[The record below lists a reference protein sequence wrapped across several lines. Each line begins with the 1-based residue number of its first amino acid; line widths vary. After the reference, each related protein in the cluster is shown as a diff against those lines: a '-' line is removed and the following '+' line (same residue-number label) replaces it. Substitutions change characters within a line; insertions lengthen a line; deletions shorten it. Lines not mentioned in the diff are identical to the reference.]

1 MAVCEATCGARLIG
15 LDMARLSVLAITG
28 VAVIAISAAQAVD
41 TSSNAAEAEGV
52 TVTAE
57 ATGSLTSLSPE
68 ESAKQKTQVP
78 GASTVRTAD
87 DMELGRASNFEDLL
101 QRTPGV
107 FLQSENGAEVSKISI
122 RGSGITS
129 GDEPLGVMFLMD
141 GLNFNQGDGEATL
154 EDLDVAAIGHAEIFR
169 GANAFKY
176 GALTLGGAINLVPFT
191 GYDAAPFQVRLEGGS
206 YGFFR
211 GDMSGGAV
219 QGKFDEFG
227 AIDFRAREGF
237 REHSREDTEILFTDL
252 GYKFSDHVE
261 NRFYLTLDR
270 TNRNLPG
277 GLTKSQMEDD
287 PTQANPLAI
296 AQDWNK
302 ELSNVRLADKLSV
315 RTEEIQ
321 LDVGVFWSHHDIE
334 NRGFFSPDFRE
345 GIEQFY
351 SDNFGGTL
359 NFVSRHELFGHRNIL
374 TIGASPQYEDEP
386 TQNYE
391 NIFGHTGATTARGIG
406 SSINL
411 PAYLEDQLYL
421 TQRFSIIA
429 GGQAIFAERHF
440 KDEFFTDEAGNQS
453 NRQNFWGFN
462 PKLGAIYEINHQTQ
476 AFMNVS
482 RSWQPPSLDNLVDFT
497 EGPNSSVVYTP
508 LQPQHA
514 WTIEVGTGGEYSRF
528 EWELSLYRSWFRDE
542 LLEINDAFGNDI
554 GTRNIPRTNH
564 QGIEASLEV
573 ELLRDIL
580 VPKLSNRA
588 GDRLSLDQSYT
599 LNDFHFDQNSV
610 YGDNRLPG
618 IPVHIYEA
626 QLLYQNPSGFY
637 AGPNLQCNLSRYP
650 VDEANS
656 LFADSYVLLGFRTGF
671 RRPNGF
677 SVFIDCRNLTN
688 QRYASS
694 IDVIADARTE
704 PNPEIFHPGD
714 GRSFYGGVSWSW

>member
-1 MAVCEATCGARLIG
+1 
-15 LDMARLSVLAITG
+15 MARLSVLAITA
-28 VAVIAISAAQAVD
+28 VAVIAIPEAQAVD
-41 TSSNAAEAEGV
+41 ASSNAAQMEEV
-52 TVTAE
+52 TVTGE
-57 ATGSLTSLSPE
+57 ATGSLTSGSLE
-68 ESAKQKTQVP
+68 ESAKRKTQVP
-78 GASTVRTAD
+78 GAFTVRMAD

-101 QRTPGV
+101 QRAPGV
-107 FLQSENGAEVSKISI
+107 FLQSENGSEVSKISI

-129 GDEPLGVMFLMD
+129 EDEPLGVMFLMD

-154 EDLDVAAIGHAEIFR
+154 EDLDIATISRAEIFR

-191 GYDAAPFQVRLEGGS
+191 GYDASPFQVRLEGGS

-219 QGKFDEFG
+219 LGKFDEFG
-227 AIDFRAREGF
+227 AIDFREREGF
-237 REHSREDTEILFTDL
+237 RDHSREDTEILFADL
-252 GYKFSDHVE
+252 GYKFSNQVE
-261 NRFYLTLDR
+261 NRLYLTLDR

-277 GLTKSQMEDD
+277 GLTKSQMEDN
-287 PTQANPLAI
+287 PSQANPLAI

-302 ELSNVRLADKLSV
+302 SLSNVRLADKLSV
-315 RTEEIQ
+315 RTEDIQ
-321 LDVGVFWSHHDIE
+321 LDVGVFWFHHDIE

-351 SDNFGGTL
+351 SDNFGGNV
-359 NFVSRHELFGHRNIL
+359 NFVNHHELFGRRNIL
-374 TIGASPQYEDEP
+374 TIGLSPQYENEP

-421 TQRFSIIA
+421 TPRFSILA
-429 GGQAIFAERHF
+429 GAQAIFAERHF

-462 PKLGAIYEINHQTQ
+462 PKLGAMYEINDKTQ
-476 AFMNVS
+476 AFVNFS
-482 RSWQPPSLDNLVDFT
+482 RSWQPPSIDNLVDFD

-508 LQPQHA
+508 LSPQHA
-514 WTIEVGTGGEYSRF
+514 WTIEVGTRGEYSRF
-528 EWELSLYRSWFRDE
+528 EWELALYRSWFRDE
-542 LLEINDAFGNDI
+542 LLELNDAFGNDI
-554 GTRNIPRTNH
+554 GTRNVPRTIH
-564 QGIEASLEV
+564 QGIEANLEI
-573 ELLRDIL
+573 ELLQDIL
-580 VPKLSNRA
+580 VPKQSNRA

-599 LNDFHFDQNSV
+599 LNDFHMDQNAV

-618 IPVHIYEA
+618 IPVHVYEA
-626 QLLYQNPSGFY
+626 QLLYQSPSGFY

-650 VDEANS
+650 VDEANT
-656 LFADSYVLLGFRTGF
+656 LFADSYVLLGFRAGF
-671 RRPNGF
+671 RRTNGF

-688 QRYASS
+688 QTYAAS

-704 PNPEIFHPGD
+704 
-714 GRSFYGGVSWSW
+714 R

>member
-1 MAVCEATCGARLIG
+1 MWRSW
-15 LDMARLSVLAITG
+15 SVLAISA
-28 VAVIAISAAQAVD
+28 VAVAAIYEAQAAA
-41 TSSNAAEAEGV
+41 TSNDSAETESV
-52 TVTAE
+52 TVTGE
-57 ATGSLTSLSPE
+57 ATGSLTSVSPE
-68 ESAKQKTQVP
+68 ESAKQKTQIP
-78 GASTVRTAD
+78 GAFTLKTNE

-129 GDEPLGVMFLMD
+129 EDEPLGVMFLMD

-154 EDLDVAAIGHAEIFR
+154 EDLDVATINYAEVFR
-169 GANAFKY
+169 GADAFKY

-191 GYDAAPFQVRLEGGS
+191 GYDAMPFQVRLEGGS
-206 YGFFR
+206 YGLFR
-211 GDMSGGAV
+211 GDMSGGGV
-219 QGKFDEFG
+219 QGPFDEFG
-227 AIDFRAREGF
+227 AISFRERDGF
-237 REHSREDTEILFTDL
+237 REHSREDTEIFFTDF
-252 GYKFSDHVE
+252 GYKFNDQVE
-261 NRFYLTLDR
+261 NRFYFTLDR

-277 GLTKSQMEDD
+277 GLTKSEMESD
-287 PTQANPLAI
+287 PTQANPLAV
-296 AQDWNK
+296 AQDWDK
-302 ELSNVRLADKLSV
+302 LLSNVRLADKLTFQ
-315 RTEEIQ
+315 TEYIQ
-321 LDVGVFWSHHDIE
+321 FFIGAFWFHHDIE

-351 SDNFGGTL
+351 SDNYGGNV
-359 NFVSRHELFGHRNIL
+359 NFVSRYEICGHRNIL

-411 PAYLEDQLYL
+411 PAYLQDQLYL
-421 TQRFSIIA
+421 TPRLSILA
-429 GGQAIFAERHF
+429 GAQAIFAERHF

-462 PKLGAIYEINHQTQ
+462 PKLGAMYEINQKTQ
-476 AFMNVS
+476 AFVNFS
-482 RSWQPPSLDNLVDFT
+482 RSWQPPSIDNLVDFD

-508 LQPQHA
+508 LSPQHA
-514 WTIEVGTGGEYSRF
+514 WTIEVGTRGEYSPC

-542 LLEINDAFGNDI
+542 LLEVNDAFGNDI
-554 GTRNIPRTNH
+554 GTRNVPRTIH
-564 QGIEASLEV
+564 QGIEASLEL

-580 VPKLSNRA
+580 VPKQSNRA
-588 GDRLSLDQSYT
+588 SDRLSLEQSYT
-599 LNDFHFDQNSV
+599 LNDLHLDQNAV

-626 QLLYQNPSGFY
+626 QLLYQSPSGFY

-650 VDEANS
+650 VDEANT
-656 LFADSYVLLGFRTGF
+656 LFVDTYVLLGFRAGF
-671 RRPNGF
+671 RRTNGF

-688 QRYASS
+688 QTYAAA

-704 PNPEIFHPGD
+704 PDPEIFHPGD

>member
-1 MAVCEATCGARLIG
+1 MAVCETTFGARLTG
-15 LDMARLSVLAITG
+15 LDMARLSVLAITA
-28 VAVIAISAAQAVD
+28 VAVIAIPEAQAVD
-41 TSSNAAEAEGV
+41 ASSNAAQMEEV
-52 TVTAE
+52 TVTGE
-57 ATGSLTSLSPE
+57 ATGSLTSGSPE
-68 ESAKQKTQVP
+68 ESAKRKTQVP
-78 GASTVRTAD
+78 GAFTVKTND

-107 FLQSENGAEVSKISI
+107 FLQSENGSEVSKISI

-129 GDEPLGVMFLMD
+129 EDEPLGVMFLMD

-154 EDLDVAAIGHAEIFR
+154 EDLDVATISRAEIFR

-191 GYDAAPFQVRLEGGS
+191 GYDASPFQVRLEGGS

-211 GDMSGGAV
+211 GDVSGGAV
-219 QGKFDEFG
+219 QGNFDEFG
-227 AIDFRAREGF
+227 AIDFREREGF
-237 REHSREDTEILFTDL
+237 RDHSREDTEILFTDL
-252 GYKFSDHVE
+252 GYKFSNQVE

-277 GLTKSQMEDD
+277 GLTKSQMEDN
-287 PTQANPLAI
+287 PSQANPLAI

-302 ELSNVRLADKLSV
+302 SLSNVRLADKLSV
-315 RTEEIQ
+315 RTDDIQ
-321 LDVGVFWSHHDIE
+321 LDVGVFWFHHDIE

-351 SDNFGGTL
+351 SDNFGGNV
-359 NFVSRHELFGHRNIL
+359 NFVNHHELFDRRNIL
-374 TIGASPQYEDEP
+374 TIGLSPQYENEP

-391 NIFGHTGATTARGIG
+391 NIFGRTGATTARGIG

-421 TQRFSIIA
+421 TPRFSIL
-429 GGQAIFAERHF
+429 GGAQAIFAERHF

-462 PKLGAIYEINHQTQ
+462 PKLGAMYEINDKTQ
-476 AFMNVS
+476 AFANFS
-482 RSWQPPSLDNLVDFT
+482 RSWQPPSIDNLVDFD

-508 LQPQHA
+508 LSPQHA
-514 WTIEVGTGGEYSRF
+514 WTIEVGTRGEYSRF
-528 EWELSLYRSWFRDE
+528 EWELALYRSWFRDE
-542 LLEINDAFGNDI
+542 LLELNDAFGNDI
-554 GTRNIPRTNH
+554 GTRNVPRTIH
-564 QGIEASLEV
+564 QGIEANLEI
-573 ELLRDIL
+573 ELLQDIL
-580 VPKLSNRA
+580 VPKQSNRA

-599 LNDFHFDQNSV
+599 LNDFHMDQNAV

-618 IPVHIYEA
+618 IPVHVYEA
-626 QLLYQNPSGFY
+626 QLLYQSPAGFY

-650 VDEANS
+650 VDEANT
-656 LFADSYVLLGFRTGF
+656 LFADSYVLLGFRAGF

-688 QRYASS
+688 QTYAAA

-704 PNPEIFHPGD
+704 DDPEIFHPGD

>member
-1 MAVCEATCGARLIG
+1 MAVCEATFGARLIG
-15 LDMARLSVLAITG
+15 LDMVRSSVLAITA
-28 VAVIAISAAQAVD
+28 VAVIAIPQAQAVD
-41 TSSNAAEAEGV
+41 TISGNRGV
-52 TVTAE
+52 TVTGE
-57 ATGSLTSLSPE
+57 AIGSLTSTSPG

-78 GASTVRTAD
+78 GAFTVKTDD

-107 FLQSENGAEVSKISI
+107 FLQSENGSEVSKISI

-129 GDEPLGVMFLMD
+129 EDEPLGVMFLMD

-154 EDLDVAAIGHAEIFR
+154 EDLDVATISHAEIFR

-227 AIDFRAREGF
+227 AIDFREREGF
-237 REHSREDTEILFTDL
+237 RDHSREDTEILFADL
-252 GYKFSDHVE
+252 GYKFSNHVE

-270 TNRNLPG
+270 TNRNVPG

-287 PTQANPLAI
+287 PSQANPLAI

-302 ELSNVRLADKLSV
+302 LLSNVRLADKLSV
-315 RTEEIQ
+315 RTEDIQ
-321 LDVGVFWSHHDIE
+321 LDVGVFWFHHDIE

-351 SDNFGGTL
+351 SDNYGGIV
-359 NFVSRHELFGHRNIL
+359 NFVSRYELFGHRNIL
-374 TIGASPQYEDEP
+374 TIGVIPQYEHEP

-406 SSINL
+406 SSINV
-411 PAYLEDQLYL
+411 PAYLEDQFYV
-421 TQRFSIIA
+421 TPRFSILA
-429 GGQAIFAERHF
+429 GAQAIFAERHF
-440 KDEFFTDEAGNQS
+440 KDEFFTDESGNQS

-462 PKLGAIYEINHQTQ
+462 PKLGAMYEINDKTQ
-476 AFMNVS
+476 AFVNFS
-482 RSWQPPSLDNLVDFT
+482 RSWQPPSIDNLVEFD

-508 LQPQHA
+508 LSPQHA
-514 WTIEVGTGGEYSRF
+514 WSIEVGTRGEYSRF
-528 EWELSLYRSWFRDE
+528 EWELALYRSWFRDE
-542 LLEINDAFGNDI
+542 LLELNDAFGNDI
-554 GTRNIPRTNH
+554 GTRNVPHTIH
-564 QGIEASLEV
+564 QGIEANLEI

-580 VPKLSNRA
+580 VPKQSNRA
-588 GDRLSLDQSYT
+588 GDRVSLDQSYT
-599 LNDFHFDQNSV
+599 LNDFHMDGNVV

-618 IPVHIYEA
+618 IPVHLYEA
-626 QLLYQNPSGFY
+626 QLLYQTPSGFY

-650 VDEANS
+650 VDEANT
-656 LFADSYVLLGFRTGF
+656 LFADSYVLLGFRAGF

-688 QRYASS
+688 QTYAAA

-704 PNPEIFHPGD
+704 PDPEIFHPGD
-714 GRSFYGGVSWSW
+714 RRSFYGGVSWTW

>member
-1 MAVCEATCGARLIG
+1 MELDVATWKAV
-15 LDMARLSVLAITG
+15 SVTA
-28 VAVIAISAAQAVD
+28 VAFIAIQTARAAD
-41 TSSNAAEAEGV
+41 TSNNPTQTEAV

-57 ATGSLTSLSPE
+57 AIGSLTSTSPE
-68 ESAKQKTQVP
+68 ESTKQKTQVP
-78 GASTVRTAD
+78 GAFTIKTAD
-87 DMELGRASNFEDLL
+87 DMKLGRASNLEDLL

-107 FLQSENGAEVSKISI
+107 FLQSENGSEVSKISI

-129 GDEPLGVMFLMD
+129 EDEPLGVMFLLD
-141 GLNFNQGDGEATL
+141 GLNFNQGDGETTL
-154 EDLDVAAIGHAEIFR
+154 EDFDVAALSHAEVFR
-169 GANAFKY
+169 GADAFKY

-191 GYDAAPFQVRLEGGS
+191 GYDAVPFQVRLEGGS

-219 QGKFDEFG
+219 VGKFDEFG
-227 AIDFRAREGF
+227 AIGLRERDGF
-237 REHSREDTEILFTDL
+237 REHSREDTEILFADL
-252 GYKFSDHVE
+252 GYKFSEQAE
-261 NRFYLTLDR
+261 NRFYLTLDQ

-287 PTQANPLAI
+287 PSQANALAKT
-296 AQDWNK
+296 QDWNK
-302 ELSNVRLADKLSV
+302 ELSNVRLADKLSI

-321 LDVGVFWSHHDIE
+321 LDVGAFWFHHDLE

-345 GIEQFY
+345 GIEEFY
-351 SDNFGGTL
+351 SDNFGGSL
-359 NFVSRHELFGHRNIL
+359 NFVSRHELFGQRNIL
-374 TIGASPQYEDEP
+374 TIGLSPQYEDEP

-391 NIFGHTGATTARGIG
+391 NIFGHTGTTTARGIG
-406 SSINL
+406 SSINI

-421 TQRFSIIA
+421 TPRLSMIA
-429 GGQAIFAERHF
+429 GAQAIFAERHF
-440 KDEFFTDEAGNQS
+440 QDEFFIDEAGNQS

-462 PKLGAIYEINHQTQ
+462 PKLGAIYEINQQTQ
-476 AFMNVS
+476 AFINFS
-482 RSWQPPSLDNLVDFT
+482 RSWQPPSIDNLVDFD

-514 WTIEVGTGGEYSRF
+514 WTIEVGTRGEYSRCQ
-528 EWELSLYRSWFRDE
+528 WELALYRSWFRNE
-542 LLEINDAFGNDI
+542 LLEVNDAFGNDI

-573 ELLRDIL
+573 ELLQEIL
-580 VPKLSNRA
+580 VAKRSNRS
-588 GDRLSLDQSYT
+588 GDRLSFDQSYM

-610 YGDNRLPG
+610 YGDNRIAG
-618 IPVHIYEA
+618 IPIHVYEV
-626 QLLYQNPSGFY
+626 QLLYESPFGFY
-637 AGPNLQCNLSRYP
+637 AGPSLQCSLSRYP
-650 VDEANS
+650 VDEANT
-656 LFADSYVLLGFRTGF
+656 LFADSYVLLGFRAGF
-671 RRPNGF
+671 RRSNGF

-688 QRYASS
+688 QRYAAS

>member
-1 MAVCEATCGARLIG
+1 MWRGW
-15 LDMARLSVLAITG
+15 SVLAITT
-28 VAVIAISAAQAVD
+28 VAVVAIQEAQAAN
-41 TSSNAAEAEGV
+41 TSNNSAETEAV
-52 TVTAE
+52 TVTGE
-57 ATGSLTSLSPE
+57 ATGSLTSASPE
-68 ESAKQKTQVP
+68 ESAEQKTQVP
-78 GASTVRTAD
+78 GAFTIKTAEE
-87 DMELGRASNFEDLL
+87 MERGRASNFEDLL
-101 QRTPGV
+101 QRAPGV

-129 GDEPLGVMFLMD
+129 EEEPLGVMFLMD

-154 EDLDVAAIGHAEIFR
+154 EDLDVATISHAEIFR

-191 GYDAAPFQVRLEGGS
+191 GYDAGPFQVRPEGGS

-211 GDMSGGAV
+211 GDMNGGGV

-227 AIDFRAREGF
+227 AISFREREGF
-237 REHSREDTEILFTDL
+237 REHSREDTEIFFTDF
-252 GYKFSDHVE
+252 GYKFSDQLE
-261 NRFYLTLDR
+261 NRFYFTLDR

-277 GLTKSQMEDD
+277 GLTKSELEND

-302 ELSNVRLADKLSV
+302 ELSNARLADKLSF
-315 RTEEIQ
+315 RTEDIQ
-321 LDVGVFWSHHDIE
+321 LDVGAFWFHHDIE

-351 SDNFGGTL
+351 SDNYGGNV
-359 NFVSRHELFGHRNIL
+359 NFVSRYEIFGHRNIL
-374 TIGASPQYEDEP
+374 TIGVSPQYEVEP

-391 NIFGHTGATTARGIG
+391 NIFGHTGATTARAIG

-421 TQRFSIIA
+421 TQRFSMVA
-429 GGQAIFAERHF
+429 GAQAIFAERHF

-453 NRQNFWGFN
+453 HRQNFWGFN
-462 PKLGAIYEINHQTQ
+462 PKVGAIYEITQQTQ
-476 AFMNVS
+476 AFVNFS
-482 RSWQPPSLDNLVDFT
+482 RSWQPPSLDNLVDFS
-497 EGPNSSVVYTP
+497 EGPNSSVEYTV

-514 WTIEVGTGGEYSRF
+514 WTIEIGTRGEYSRF

-554 GTRNIPRTNH
+554 GTRNVPRTIH

-573 ELLRDIL
+573 ELFREIF
-580 VPKLSNRA
+580 VSKQSNRA
-588 GDRLSLDQSYT
+588 GDRLSLEQSYT
-599 LNDFHFDQNSV
+599 LNDFHFDQNAV

-618 IPVHIYEA
+618 VPVHVYEA
-626 QLLYQNPSGFY
+626 QLLYQSPSGFY
-637 AGPNLQCNLSRYP
+637 AGPNLQCNFSRYP

-656 LFADSYVLLGFRTGF
+656 LFADSYVLLGFRAGF
-671 RRPNGF
+671 RRTNGF

-688 QRYASS
+688 QHYAAS

>member
-1 MAVCEATCGARLIG
+1 
-15 LDMARLSVLAITG
+15 MARLRVFAITA
-28 VAVIAISAAQAVD
+28 VAVMAIPEVQAVD
-41 TSSNAAEAEGV
+41 TSNNAAETEEV
-52 TVTAE
+52 TVTGE
-57 ATGSLTSLSPE
+57 ATGSLTSLSRE
-68 ESAKQKTQVP
+68 ESAKQKRQVP
-78 GASTVRTAD
+78 GAFTVKTTD

-107 FLQSENGAEVSKISI
+107 FLQSENGVEVSKVSI

-129 GDEPLGVMFLMD
+129 EDQPLGVMFLLD
-141 GLNFNQGDGEATL
+141 GLNFNQGDGESVL
-154 EDLDVAAIGHAEIFR
+154 EDFDVAALSHAEVFR
-169 GANAFKY
+169 GADASKY
-176 GALTLGGAINLVPFT
+176 GALTLGGAINLVPLT
-191 GYDAAPFQVRLEGGS
+191 GYNAAPFQVRLEGGS

-219 QGKFDEFG
+219 QGQFDEFG
-227 AIDFRAREGF
+227 AIGFRAREGF
-237 REHSREDTEILFTDL
+237 REHSRENTEILFADL
-252 GYKFSDHVE
+252 GYKFSDQVE
-261 NRFYLTLDR
+261 NRFYLTMNQ

-277 GLTKSQMEDD
+277 GLTKSEMEND
-287 PTQANPLAI
+287 PSRANPLAI

-302 ELSNVRLADKLSV
+302 DWSYVHLADKLSI
-315 RTEEIQ
+315 RTDEIQ
-321 LDVGVFWSHHDIE
+321 FDAGAFWFHRDLE

-345 GIEQFY
+345 GIEEFY
-351 SDNFGGTL
+351 SDNFGGNL
-359 NFVSRHELFGHRNIL
+359 NFVCRHELFGKRNIL
-374 TIGASPQYEDEP
+374 TIGLSPQFEDEP
-386 TQNYE
+386 SQNYE
-391 NIFGHTGATTARGIG
+391 NIFGHPGATTARGEG
-406 SSINL
+406 SSINV

-421 TQRFSIIA
+421 TPRLSILA
-429 GGQAIFAERHF
+429 GAQASFAER
-440 KDEFFTDEAGNQS
+440 DFTDEFLTDADGNQS

-462 PKLGAIYEINHQTQ
+462 PKVGAIYEINRQTQ
-476 AFMNVS
+476 AFMNLS

-514 WTIEVGTGGEYSRF
+514 WTIEVGTRGEYSQF
-528 EWELSLYRSWFRDE
+528 QWELSLYRSWVRNE

-554 GTRNIPRTNH
+554 GTQNVPRTNH

-580 VPKLSNRA
+580 VSKQANRA

-599 LNDFHFDQNSV
+599 LNDFHFDQNPV
-610 YGDNRLPG
+610 YGDNRIPG
-618 IPVHIYEA
+618 IPIHVYEA
-626 QLLYQNPSGFY
+626 QLLYESPNGLY

-650 VDEANS
+650 VDEANT
-656 LFADSYVLLGFRTGF
+656 LFADSYVLLGFRAGF
-671 RRPNGF
+671 RRTNGF

-694 IDVIADARTE
+694 IDVIADAGTE

>member
-1 MAVCEATCGARLIG
+1 MNISMRSLRSYFWVISLIASCVRQILAQDSAPAPSEA
-15 LDMARLSVLAITG
+15 
-28 VAVIAISAAQAVD
+28 AA
-41 TSSNAAEAEGV
+41 V
-52 TVTAE
+52 TVTGE
-57 ATGSLTSLSPE
+57 AIGTLTTASPD
-68 ESAKQKTQVP
+68 ESAKQKTQIP
-78 GASTVRTAD
+78 GAFTLKTNE

-107 FLQSENGAEVSKISI
+107 FLQSENGSEVSKISI

-129 GDEPLGVMFLMD
+129 EDEPLGVMFLMD
-141 GLNFNQGDGEATL
+141 GLNFNQGDGETTL
-154 EDLDVAAIGHAEIFR
+154 EDIDVAVVSHAEVFR
-169 GANAFKY
+169 GADAFKY
-176 GALTLGGAINLVPFT
+176 GALTLGGAINFVPFT
-191 GYDAAPFQVRLEGGS
+191 GYDAAPFQVRLTGGS

-219 QGKFDEFG
+219 QGQFDEFG
-227 AIDFRAREGF
+227 AIDFREREGF

-252 GYKFSDHVE
+252 GYKFNDQVE

-277 GLTKSQMEDD
+277 GLTKSEMEND
-287 PTQANPLAI
+287 PSQANPLAI

-302 ELSNVRLADKLSV
+302 LLSSVRLADKLSF

-321 LDVGVFWSHHDIE
+321 LDVGAFWFHHDIE

-351 SDNFGGTL
+351 SDNFGGNL
-359 NFVSRHELFGHRNIL
+359 NFVSRYEIFGHRNL
-374 TIGASPQYEDEP
+374 VTIGVTPQYEGEP

-421 TQRFSIIA
+421 TPRFSILA
-429 GGQAIFAERHF
+429 GAQAIFAERRF

-476 AFMNVS
+476 AFVNFS
-482 RSWQPPSLDNLVDFT
+482 RSWQPPSLDNLVDFD
-497 EGPNSSVVYTP
+497 EGPDSSVVYTP
-508 LQPQHA
+508 LSPQHA
-514 WTIEVGTGGEYSRF
+514 WTIEIGTRGEYSRF
-528 EWELSLYRSWFRDE
+528 EWELALYRSWFRDE
-542 LLEINDAFGNDI
+542 LLEINDAFGNNI
-554 GTRNIPRTNH
+554 GTRNVPRTIH
-564 QGIEASLEV
+564 QGIEADLEV
-573 ELLRDIL
+573 ELLRGIF
-580 VPKLSNRA
+580 VPKQSNGG
-588 GDRLSLDQSYT
+588 GDRLSLEQTYT
-599 LNDFHFDQNSV
+599 LNDFHMDQNAV

-618 IPVHIYEA
+618 IPVHVYEA
-626 QLLYQNPSGFY
+626 QLLYENPSGFY
-637 AGPNLQCNLSRYP
+637 AGPNLQCNFSRYP
-650 VDEANS
+650 VDEANT
-656 LFADSYVLLGFRTGF
+656 LFADSYVLLGFRAGF

-688 QRYASS
+688 QTYAAA

-714 GRSFYGGVSWSW
+714 GRSFYGGVSWTW